1 MNAEHHGV
9 RAIVFEYDSVTQ
21 SSSKGDLSLTRLLGS
36 ASHTAGEEHAEAL
49 SSDRRKKQHQDTFQ
63 RHQHNEGAGQ
73 RRPDITCSM
82 TYTCQHSMQK
92 IGYTFT
98 CI

>member
-73 RRPDITCSM
+73 RRPDITRSM

-92 IGYTFT
+92 IG
-98 CI
+98 